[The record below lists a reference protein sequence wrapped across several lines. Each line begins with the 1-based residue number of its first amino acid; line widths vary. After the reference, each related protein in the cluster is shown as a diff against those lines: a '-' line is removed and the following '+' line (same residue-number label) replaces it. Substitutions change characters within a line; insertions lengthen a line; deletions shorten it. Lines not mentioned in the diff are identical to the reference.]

1 MATKAPRPQRTPLA
15 NRSVLGVR
23 GKEPGYVYR
32 VVNDVGDRIT
42 TFQEAGYEVVTD
54 KTVSIGDRRVGRAS
68 QDGSPVSLPVGGG
81 VTGFLMRQRQEDYDE
96 DQAFK
101 ESQHKELERSMVKEA
116 EKENFYGKVKLST
129 SEK

>member
-1 MATKAPRPQRTPLA
+1 MATKAVRPERTPLA